1 MVGEEENN
9 DHQKIPQKYTFSLP
23 RSTAKEI
30 KDFKHSKKDNVI
42 KRLLEVKSSILR
54 DIDRKIRN
62 YDPSS
67 LMWLCSIFLVDPV
80 DLSKSPVLKKCEELY
95 PRMLSFCARYICERA
110 CVIKS
115 PSKNKISDICE
126 YMNLV
131 QFVSTYITLDSFY
144 ELMGAGF
151 FKIVT
156 LGNVNIS
163 KRRRNITIEYIPVR
177 FDFIKYFNTF
187 HNEPYRRFDSDNRD
201 LNMYTR
207 IIELP
212 EYIKDLKEISLA
224 MEEELGF
231 GISELFN
238 ILSDSLRPLDVER
251 VDYSSYLANP
261 LISQYQ
267 SRGDKWL
274 KAFKFLIFNSCDIG
288 LNDIKVSKT
297 RHQKKRLATHPF
309 IIMDESIIFS
319 RGLILSSQNRWAY
332 YLLHGEFPVPPSVRK
347 FKYPKLHKALEERRN
362 SRGKEFEIL
371 CEKYLDDIGA
381 VWGRTNKQG
390 VKVGNTKFTGEIDA
404 LVFDKDNKVI
414 WVLDFKDLFSD
425 QNARSIFNDLDKIIK
440 YFSQV
445 ERTASEVFKDIPG
458 VIKYF
463 VGEWCKKHKSK
474 SEYRSFRDSYIEV
487 QEWSIK
493 TAVVVRNGSPG
504 EFLSGYDTQVV
515 HLDGLKDL
523 LSI

>member
-1 MVGEEENN
+1 MTGEEENN
-9 DHQKIPQKYTFSLP
+9 NHQKIPQKYTFSLP

-30 KDFKHSKKDNVI
+30 KDFKHSKNDNVL
-42 KRLLEVKSSILR
+42 KCLLEVKSHILR

-67 LMWLCSIFLVDPV
+67 LMSWCSIFLVDPV
-80 DLSKSPVLKKCEELY
+80 DLPKSYIFNKYKGLY
-95 PRMLSFCARYICERA
+95 SQSLSFYARYICERV
-110 CVIKS
+110 CIINS
-115 PSKNKISDICE
+115 PSRNKINNTHE
-126 YMNLV
+126 YMNIIRY
-131 QFVSTYITLDSFY
+131 VSTYITLDSLY
-144 ELMGAGF
+144 ELMDAGF

-163 KRRRNITIEYIPVR
+163 KRRRNITIEYIPIR

-187 HNEPYRRFDSDNRD
+187 HNEPYRRFDRDNRD

-267 SRGDKWL
+267 SRGDKWI

-297 RHQKKRLATHPF
+297 RHQKKRLVTHPF

-319 RGLILSSQNRWAY
+319 RGLILSAQNRWAY
-332 YLLHGEFPVPPSVRK
+332 YLLHGEFLIPPSVRK
-347 FKYPKLHKALEERRN
+347 VKYPKLHKALEERRN
-362 SRGKEFEIL
+362 ARGKEFEIL

-404 LVFDKDNKVI
+404 LVFDKDNKAL

-425 QNARSIFNDLDKIIK
+425 QNATSIFNDLDKVIK

-445 ERTASEVFKDIPG
+445 ERTASEISKDIPS

-463 VGEWCKKHKSK
+463 VDDWSKKHKSK

-493 TAVVVRNGSPG
+493 TAIVVRNGSPG